1 VATARKH
8 PDRSDPLLTV
18 ADITKWGIRGTATGP
33 AANDPVNEATV
44 ARVVAWIEA
53 HCVPLPHI
61 RRSARP
67 RRGPVSSYGWKHA
80 AESPEGGLGRYV
92 ANGEFIVAA
101 LRAGYRAVQT
111 QPGSP
116 NAFFNM
122 CLRPS
127 RPTAGR
133 TCTER
138 TAHAAPAPCVAA
150 RPLPETHDGSQAV
163 HVRPTRDG
171 RARVYVVAP
180 SRTAPDRS
188 PPG

>member
-1 VATARKH
+1 MAPARKR
-8 PDRSDPLLTV
+8 PARAEPLLT
-18 ADITKWGIRGTATGP
+18 AGDITKWGIRGTAAGSSP
-33 AANDPVNEATV
+33 NEPVNEATV
-44 ARVVAWIEA
+44 AQVVAWIEA
-53 HCVPLPHI
+53 HCAPLPHI

-122 CLRPS
+122 CLRPV
-127 RPTAGR
+127 RPTA
-133 TCTER
+133 ER
-138 TAHAAPAPCVAA
+138 TTAPVAPVA
-150 RPLPETHDGSQAV
+150 PGPHDRTQDV
-163 HVRPTRDG
+163 RVRPTRDG
-171 RARVYVVAP
+171 QARVYSLAGPGPAVP
-180 SRTAPDRS
+180 RS
-188 PPG
+188 PR